1 MRSRRTVAAALLGAM
16 VLAGT
21 AGAWPGGGP
30 IERACNKVERAAATP
45 QMCDCIQRVADAVLK
60 RGDQRLAARFFDDP
74 HRAQEVRQSDRARDA
89 SFWQRY
95 KYFGA
100 AAELNCG

>member
-1 MRSRRTVAAALLGAM
+1 MRSRATLAAVLLGA
-16 VLAGT
+16 LTLTGPA
-21 AGAWPGGGP
+21 AAWPGGP
-30 IERACNKVERAAATP
+30 IERACLKAGRDGATR
-45 QMCDCIQRVADAVLK
+45 QRCDCIQRVADAVLK
-60 RGDQRLAARFFDDP
+60 RGDQRMAARFFDDP

-100 AAELNCG
+100 TAELNCR